1 MKYPVVAKAD
11 VENKGAI
18 TAIEIKEDRF
28 HKNIDRVKTIY
39 VAVY

>member
-18 TAIEIKEDRF
+18 TAIEIKEDRYF
-28 HKNIDRVKTIY
+28 MRI
-39 VAVY
+39 